1 MIPRYQR
8 ILFWCL
14 SVAILVMALVLL
26 RGCEQTREKLTRHRD
41 ETPLAAPVATPS
53 ETVHL
58 ALANDATGSITLVDQ
73 EVALPTETTARAHV
87 LLTRLIA
94 EYSYKGSAHPLES
107 GPAVDDVFLL
117 DLPLVPPVAPGGKPA
132 QEGSEPGATGA
143 KSAQGKNASGQSNA
157 ARKDHSVVAGWSSPD
172 GPPSNAEQNPGPRI
186 PGGKLAVVNL
196 HGSFADHHP
205 SGIEAETLTIDS
217 ILGTL
222 YANFPSIEQVRFLV
236 DGQPR
241 ETLNG
246 HADLMRTYD
255 VVDTATGSAQM
266 ATEEN
271 H

>member
-8 ILFWCL
+8 ILFWSL
-14 SVAILVMALVLL
+14 SGAILLMALVLL
-26 RGCEQTREKLTRHRD
+26 HGCEQAREKLTRHRD
-41 ETPLAAPVATPS
+41 ETPLAAPVATSS

-58 ALANDATGSITLVDQ
+58 ALANDASGSITLVER
-73 EVALPTETTARAHV
+73 EVALPTETTARARA

-94 EYSYKGSAHPLES
+94 EYSYKDSAHPIES

-117 DLPLVPPVAPGGKPA
+117 DLPLVPPVAPGAKPVEAGNAAKGGKA
-132 QEGSEPGATGA
+132 
-143 KSAQGKNASGQSNA
+143 A
-157 ARKDHSVVAGWSSPD
+157 ARKDRSVVAGWSSPD
-172 GPPSNAEQNPGPRI
+172 GPPSNADLNPGPRI

-205 SGIEAETLTIDS
+205 SGIEPEMLTIDS

-222 YANFPSIEQVRFLV
+222 YANFPRIEQVRFLV

-246 HADLMRTYD
+246 HADLMRTYEA
-255 VVDTATGSAQM
+255 VDTTSRPAQP
-266 ATEEN
+266 ATEEGR
-271 H
+271 